1 MMVQRIDRH
10 SEHCFASLCVAA
22 GAACNKSEDDHHGW
36 DHIVEIPPNP
46 HPNRPPDR
54 QPRLVT
60 VLVQVKSTQTNK
72 LTTRIK
78 LSNALKAVQS
88 DLPCFIVMFSYTG
101 TKTTVYAK
109 HVWLELTERILK
121 RARQSEK
128 QGLDSLHKQ
137 WFSVSFG
144 AGDQIEK
151 SKIVKWIQ
159 NTVAEIGEDYA
170 SKKIQMRTTC
180 GYDKRRY
187 IGKFTL
193 GPLQNVQQIVDHEIG
208 LLESLPVTDFVV
220 HEERFGIQSAH
231 PEISSPKGHVQLQNA
246 GAKNAVL
253 VISNRSGEKVE
264 FSAKVRLPSLIPIDH
279 EAFKMRVQAG
289 VLDFTFSPG
298 RNQVQQFQLS
308 YDDRAE
314 YSLYDQSRFF
324 DFIQWCK
331 EGDVDL
337 RLNSEIGVLWGAKV
351 QIGHAVKD
359 WQISDLRSYLKLL
372 LNIGGD
378 TQSRKILTTGRAI
391 QDSMKS
397 SYLIAML
404 ADAHDLRIG
413 TRTSVSEPEVNMFS
427 GFGVIRLGNWY
438 FTSILEF
445 QVINVSRGPEFTAWD
460 LQFSKFLM
468 NSASLVEFEHAKAT
482 VKAAFDQHAESSDSR
497 MMYFEDGDLK
507 HFANLGNSV
516 KSMRT
521 NK

>member
-1 MMVQRIDRH
+1 MVQRIDRH
-10 SEHCFASLCVAA
+10 SEHHFASLCVAA
-22 GAACNKSEDDHHGW
+22 GAACNKSEDDRHGW
-36 DHIVEIPPNP
+36 DHIIEIPLNP
-46 HPNRPPDR
+46 HPTHPPDR
-54 QPRLVT
+54 QPQLVT
-60 VLVQVKSTQTNK
+60 VFVQVKSTQTNT

-88 DLPCFIVMFSYTG
+88 DLPYFIVMFSYSGSETR
-101 TKTTVYAK
+101 VYAK
-109 HVWLELTERILK
+109 HVWLVLTERILK
-121 RARQSEK
+121 RVRQSEK
-128 QGLDSLHKQ
+128 RGLDSLHKQ
-137 WFSVSFG
+137 RFSVSFK
-144 AGDQIEK
+144 AGDQIEE
-151 SKIVKWIQ
+151 SIIVKWIQ
-159 NTVAEIGEDYA
+159 NTVAAIGEDYA

-220 HEERFGIQSAH
+220 HEKRFGIQSAH
-231 PEISSPKGHVQLQNA
+231 PEISSPKGRVQLQKA
-246 GAKNAVL
+246 GARNAIL
-253 VISNRSGEKVE
+253 VISNRSGDKVE
-264 FSAKVRLPSLIPIDH
+264 FSANVRLPSLIPVDH
-279 EAFKMRVQAG
+279 EAFKVRVQAG

-298 RNQVQQFQLS
+298 RNQTQKFQLS

-314 YSLYDQSRFF
+314 YCLYDQSQFF

-337 RLNSEIGVLWGAKV
+337 RLVSEKGVLWGAKV

-397 SYLIAML
+397 GYLIAML

-413 TRTSVSEPEVNMFS
+413 TSTSVSEPEVSTFS
-427 GFGVIRLGNWY
+427 GFGLIRLGNWH

-482 VKAAFDQHAESSDSR
+482 VKAAFDQHVESSGSR

-507 HFANLGNSV
+507 HFANLGNSETT
-516 KSMRT
+516 MRT

>member
-1 MMVQRIDRH
+1 MVQRIDRH
-10 SEHCFASLCVAA
+10 SEHQFASHCVAA
-22 GAACNKSEDDHHGW
+22 GAACNKSEDDRHGW

-46 HPNRPPDR
+46 HPYRPPDR

-60 VLVQVKSTQTNK
+60 VLVQVKSTQTNI

-88 DLPCFIVMFSYTG
+88 DLPCFIVLFSYCG
-101 TKTTVYAK
+101 TETMVYAK

-128 QGLDSLHKQ
+128 RGLDSLHKQ
-137 WFSVSFG
+137 RFSVSFG
-144 AGDQIEK
+144 AGDQIEE

-159 NTVAEIGEDYA
+159 NTVAAIGEDYA

-208 LLESLPVTDFVV
+208 ILESLPVTDFVV

-231 PEISSPKGHVQLQNA
+231 PEISSPKGRVQLQKA
-246 GAKNAVL
+246 GARNAIL

-264 FSAKVRLPSLIPIDH
+264 FSANVRLPTLIPVDH
-279 EAFKMRVQAG
+279 EAFRVRVQAG

-298 RNQVQQFQLS
+298 RNQAQKFRLS
-308 YDDRAE
+308 YDERAE

-337 RLNSEIGVLWGAKV
+337 RLVSEKGVLWGAKF
-351 QIGHAVKD
+351 QISHAVQD

-397 SYLIAML
+397 GYLIAML

-413 TRTSVSEPEVNMFS
+413 TSTSVSEPEVSAFS
-427 GFGVIRLGNWY
+427 GFGIIRLGNWY

-445 QVINVSRGPEFTAWD
+445 QVINVFQDAEFTAWD

-482 VKAAFDQHAESSDSR
+482 VKAAFDQYVESFDSR
-497 MMYFEDGDLK
+497 VMYIEDGDLK
-507 HFANLGNSV
+507 HFENLGNSE